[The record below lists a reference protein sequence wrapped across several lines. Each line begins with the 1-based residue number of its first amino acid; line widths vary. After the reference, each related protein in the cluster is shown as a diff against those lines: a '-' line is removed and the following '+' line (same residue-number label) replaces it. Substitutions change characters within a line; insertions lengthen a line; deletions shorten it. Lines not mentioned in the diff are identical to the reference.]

1 MRRWQWLL
9 TPLVACGLA
18 GGFTRAGDWPQFRGT
33 GATGV
38 VAKADFPLTWDNDTN
53 VAWKTAVPGSGWAQP
68 VVVGDKVFIATAIG
82 DKLGKP
88 KNFTGGVM
96 DPRSRGSS
104 RTEGPDITLRWE
116 VVCLD
121 RATGKILWQKL
132 AAEGK
137 PKYAIHQSNSWATE
151 TPVADS
157 QKVIAL
163 FGATGTLVAFD
174 HAGNELW
181 KKELGPKPL
190 TNGFGT
196 GSSPAI
202 SGDRVV
208 VQSSSEDGGA
218 LICLETATGKE
229 AWKVEIAKGSAWSTP
244 VIRKSGDGMEVVC
257 CGRGFVGA
265 FDLASGKEMWKIA
278 ELAGS
283 FSSSPTAD
291 DSAVYFG
298 NSGPGMSGPLVAVPA
313 EARGALTI
321 PKEGKAAGFAWV
333 KFKGGPGMPSPLVY
347 EGHIYTIASG
357 LLACTDAKTGEER
370 YKERLPGMK
379 GISASPLGAQGRVWI
394 LDEAGRTVAV
404 KTGPKFEVA
413 EKNELAAKGE
423 VFWSGAASTGNEL
436 FIRGTEF
443 LYCIRK

>member
-1 MRRWQWLL
+1 MRHLRWL
-9 TPLVACGLA
+9 TIPLVACGLA
-18 GGFTRAGDWPQFRGT
+18 GATDWPQFRGA

-38 VAKADFPLTWDNDTN
+38 VAKADFPLTWDDDKN
-53 VAWKTAVPGSGWAQP
+53 VAWKTPIPGSGWAQP
-68 VVVGDKVFIATAIG
+68 VVVGDKVFIATAVG

-96 DPRSRGSS
+96 DPRSRGGSG
-104 RTEGPDITLRWE
+104 TEGPDIQLSWE
-116 VVCLD
+116 LVCLD
-121 RATGKILWQKL
+121 RATGKILWQKQ
-132 AAEGK
+132 AAKGK

-157 QKVIAL
+157 QKAIAF

-174 HAGNELW
+174 HGGKELW
-181 KKELGPKPL
+181 KQELGPKSV

-202 SGDRVV
+202 SGDKVV
-208 VQSSSEDGGA
+208 IQSLTEDGGT
-218 LICLETATGKE
+218 LTCFDTTSGKE
-229 AWKVEIAKGSAWSTP
+229 AWKVEVAKGSAWSTP
-244 VIRKSGDGMEVVC
+244 IIRKAGDGMEVVC

-265 FDLASGKEMWKIA
+265 FDLATGKETWKIA
-278 ELAGS
+278 KLAGS

-291 DSAVYFG
+291 DAAVYFG

-313 EARGALTI
+313 GAKGELTI
-321 PKEGKAAGFAWV
+321 PESGKPEGFAWV
-333 KFKGGPGMPSPLVY
+333 KVKSGPGMPSPLVY

-357 LLACTDAKTGEER
+357 LLTCTDAKTGEER
-370 YKERLPGMK
+370 YKERLPGLK
-379 GISASPLGAQGRVWI
+379 GISASPLGAQGRIWV
-394 LDEAGRTVAV
+394 LDEAGQTVAV
-404 KTGPKFEVA
+404 KAGPKFEVA
-413 EKNELAAKGE
+413 EKNKLAAKDE
-423 VFWSGAASTGNEL
+423 VFWAGTASTGNEL